1 MALDRIHNSMV
12 DVQVD
17 HFNTNQTDLAEAT
30 LTASNADV
38 YTTPALTRTLVY
50 SILCTNTDSVS
61 RNVTVS
67 LSDNSAG
74 PIEYKLGYQIPL
86 AAGESI
92 ELLRK
97 PKVLETSDKIRA
109 LASTTSVID
118 ITVVGIPLAN
128 DSTHFVAGLS
138 LSTTSLTTLYTGS
151 GSGQMVESLL
161 LANDGAADTT
171 ATVTWTT
178 NSGALAIDWVKTLTV
193 PAYSTV
199 EILDGPKA
207 IASGDT
213 IQVQA
218 GNSNSLDAIISGRH
232 K

>member
-1 MALDRIHNSMV
+1 MV
-12 DVQVD
+12 DVQID
-17 HFNTNQTDLAEAT
+17 HFNTNQSDLAEVT

-38 YTTPALTRTLVY
+38 YTVPASTRTLVY
-50 SILCTNTDSVS
+50 SILVTNTDSVA
-61 RNVTVS
+61 RTVTCT

-74 PIEYKLGYQIPL
+74 PTEYKLAHQIPL
-86 AAGESI
+86 AAGDSL

-97 PKVLETSDKIRA
+97 PKVLETNDKIRA
-109 LASTTSVID
+109 LASATSVLDMTI
-118 ITVVGIPLAN
+118 VGIPLAA
-128 DSTHFVAGLS
+128 DTSHFNSGLT

-151 GSGQMVESLL
+151 GSGQMIESLL
-161 LANDGAADTT
+161 LANDGASTVT

-178 NSGALAIDWVKTLTV
+178 NGGAIAIDWVKNLLV
-193 PAYSTV
+193 PANSTI

-218 GNSNSLDAIISGRH
+218 GTANHLDAILAGRN